1 MGKGM
6 KKYLLYALGEI
17 LLVVIGILIAVSINN
32 WNEGRKAGNAQRD
45 LAQKVRTQMVL
56 DTVNFNKVIAFN
68 RTMKKRFD
76 LVLRETKVGEPLQCT
91 NCTGLIM
98 GNVNI
103 ANMDPKVK
111 HLLRDA
117 ELANDTVSKVLR
129 RIEEAYEDSSVIL
142 KLLED
147 TLFTNFKD
155 NMDHLGQFPWFA
167 PLLATNDCD
176 SDCQDYFA
184 NSTDFRNRVAYLE
197 LIIQKAYDTVVQ
209 RFNEEVKDFI
219 SDLEN
224 ALNATE

>member
-68 RTMKKRFD
+68 RNMKKRFD
-76 LVLRETKVGEPLQCT
+76 LVLRETKVGEPLECS
-91 NCTGLIM
+91 NCAGLIM
-98 GNVNI
+98 GNMNI

-147 TLFTNFKD
+147 SLFTNFKD
-155 NMDHLGQFPWFA
+155 NMDHLRQFDWFA

-176 SDCQDYFA
+176 DDCQDYFA
-184 NSTDFRNRVAYLE
+184 NGTDFRNRVAYLE

-219 SDLEN
+219 TDLEN
-224 ALNATE
+224 ALNANE

>member
-1 MGKGM
+1 M

-56 DTVNFNKVIAFN
+56 DTVNFNKVIVFN
-68 RTMKKRFD
+68 RNMKTRFD
-76 LVLRETKVGEPLQCT
+76 LILRETKPNEPL
-91 NCTGLIM
+91 NCTRCAGLIM
-98 GNVNI
+98 GNMNI

-111 HLLRDA
+111 HLLREA

-147 TLFTNFKD
+147 SLFTNFKD
-155 NMDHLGQFPWFA
+155 NMDHLRQFDWFA
-167 PLLATNDCD
+167 PLLATKDCD
-176 SDCQDYFA
+176 AACQDYFT

-197 LIIQKAYDTVVQ
+197 LIIQEAYDSVIKA
-209 RFNEEVKDFI
+209 FNTEVKDFI
-219 SDLEN
+219 TDLET
-224 ALNATE
+224 ALNVHK